1 MILAGLVERLTN
13 WRNRGMFTK
22 VNFVRYFL
30 TTSIVIFVLILLVS
44 LFYFNIPME
53 NKDLVNILL
62 GAVIGWASN
71 IVSFYFGASDKSNRE

>member
-1 MILAGLVERLTN
+1 MILTDLIKRLIS
-13 WRNRGMFTK
+13 WRGKKMFTK

-30 TTSIVIFVLILLVS
+30 TISIVIFVLILLIS

-62 GAVIGWASN
+62 GAIIGWASN
-71 IVSFYFGASDKSNRE
+71 IVSFYFGSSDKSDRE

>member
-1 MILAGLVERLTN
+1 MTSIELIRRLIS
-13 WRNRGMFTK
+13 WRVKGMFTK

-30 TTSIVIFVLILLVS
+30 TTSTVIFVLILLVS
-44 LFYFNIPME
+44 LFYINIPIE

-71 IVSFYFGASDKSNRE
+71 IVSFYFGSSDKSNME

>member
-71 IVSFYFGASDKSNRE
+71 IVSFYFGSSDKSNRE

>member
-1 MILAGLVERLTN
+1 
-13 WRNRGMFTK
+13 MFTK

-30 TTSIVIFVLILLVS
+30 TISIVIFVLILLIS

-62 GAVIGWASN
+62 GAIIGWASN
-71 IVSFYFGASDKSNRE
+71 IVSFYFGSSDKSDRE

>member
-1 MILAGLVERLTN
+1 MISAGLVKRLIN

-71 IVSFYFGASDKSNRE
+71 IVSFYFGSSDKSNRD

>member
-1 MILAGLVERLTN
+1 
-13 WRNRGMFTK
+13 MFNK

-30 TTSIVIFVLILLVS
+30 TASIVIFVLILLIS

-62 GAVIGWASN
+62 GAIIGWASN
-71 IVSFYFGASDKSNRE
+71 IVSFYFGSSDKSDRE

>member
-1 MILAGLVERLTN
+1 MF
-13 WRNRGMFTK
+13 NR

-30 TTSIVIFVLILLVS
+30 TTSIVIFVLILLIS

-62 GAVIGWASN
+62 GAIIGWASN
-71 IVSFYFGASDKSNRE
+71 IVSFYFGSSDKSDRE

>member
-1 MILAGLVERLTN
+1 
-13 WRNRGMFTK
+13 MFTK
-22 VNFVRYFL
+22 ANFVRYFL
-30 TTSIVIFVLILLVS
+30 TASIIIFVLILLIS

-71 IVSFYFGASDKSNRE
+71 IVSFYFGSSDESNKE

>member
-1 MILAGLVERLTN
+1 
-13 WRNRGMFTK
+13 MFTK

-30 TTSIVIFVLILLVS
+30 TTSIIIFVLILLIL
-44 LFYFNIPME
+44 LFYFNIPRE

-71 IVSFYFGASDKSNRE
+71 IVSFYFGSSDKSNRE

>member
-1 MILAGLVERLTN
+1 
-13 WRNRGMFTK
+13 MFTK

-30 TTSIVIFVLILLVS
+30 TTAIIIFVLILLIS

-71 IVSFYFGASDKSNRE
+71 IVSFYFGSSDKSNRE

>member
-1 MILAGLVERLTN
+1 MYA
-13 WRNRGMFTK
+13 K
-22 VNFVRYFL
+22 VNFVRYLL
-30 TTSIVIFVLILLVS
+30 TASVIIFVLILLVS
-44 LFYFNIPME
+44 LFYFSIPTE

>member
-1 MILAGLVERLTN
+1 ML
-13 WRNRGMFTK
+13 TK

-30 TTSIVIFVLILLVS
+30 TASIVIFVFILLIS

-62 GAVIGWASN
+62 GAIIGWASN
-71 IVSFYFGASDKSNRE
+71 IVSFYFGSSDKSDRE

>member
-1 MILAGLVERLTN
+1 MILTGLIKKLIN
-13 WRNRGMFTK
+13 WKVIRMYNK
-22 VNFVRYFL
+22 VNFVRYLL
-30 TTSIVIFVLILLVS
+30 TTSIIIFVLILLVS

-71 IVSFYFGASDKSNRE
+71 IVSFYFGSSDKSNRE

>member
-1 MILAGLVERLTN
+1 MILIELIKKLISWRVVE
-13 WRNRGMFTK
+13 MFTK

-30 TTSIVIFVLILLVS
+30 TTSIIIFVLILLIS

-71 IVSFYFGASDKSNRE
+71 IVSFYFGSSDKSNRE